1 MATKQ
6 AVKPKRP
13 APKAKKAV
21 AKRARPAKK
30 ATKARKA
37 ISKRRGNPVY
47 NFRLEPDQIQALREE
62 AESRGL
68 TVSDLLRES
77 ISPVFDRRLNEK
89 REVKEVLTV

>member
-13 APKAKKAV
+13 APKAKRAV
-21 AKRARPAKK
+21 AKRARPAK
-30 ATKARKA
+30 KARKA

-77 ISPVFDRRLNEK
+77 ISPVFDRRLNQKLEA
-89 REVKEVLTV
+89 KEVLSV

>member
-6 AVKPKRP
+6 ALKPRRS
-13 APKAKKAV
+13 APKAKRAL
-21 AKRARPAKK
+21 AKRAKPK
-30 ATKARKA
+30 KARKA

-47 NFRLEPDQIQALREE
+47 NFRLEPDQIEALRAE
-62 AESRGL
+62 AESRGI

-89 REVKEVLTV
+89 REVREALSV

>member
-6 AVKPKRP
+6 ALKPRRS
-13 APKAKKAV
+13 APKARRAL
-21 AKRARPAKK
+21 AKRAKPK
-30 ATKARKA
+30 KARKA

-47 NFRLEPDQIQALREE
+47 NFRLEPDQIEALRAE
-62 AESRGL
+62 AESRGI

-89 REVKEVLTV
+89 REVREALSV

>member
-6 AVKPKRP
+6 AVKPRRS
-13 APKAKKAV
+13 APKARRAL
-21 AKRARPAKK
+21 AKRAKPK
-30 ATKARKA
+30 KARKA

-47 NFRLEPDQIQALREE
+47 NFRLEPDQIEALRAE
-62 AESRGL
+62 AESRGI

-89 REVKEVLTV
+89 REVREALSV

>member
-13 APKAKKAV
+13 APKAKRAV
-21 AKRARPAKK
+21 AKRARPAK
-30 ATKARKA
+30 KARKA

-77 ISPVFDRRLNEK
+77 ISPVFDRRLNQK